1 MNTEIV
7 IDDQL
12 LNKALRLTGLKSAKD
27 VVELALQELIDHR
40 RNDSLTK
47 AFGQMPWEGD
57 LGAMRVDR

>member
-12 LNKALRLTGLKSAKD
+12 INEALRLTGLKSTND
-27 VVELALQELIDHR
+27 VIELALQELIDHR
-40 RNDSLTK
+40 TDSLAK

-57 LGAMRVDR
+57 LGAMRAER